1 MLNVLE
7 EEVRK
12 EGRKEGRKKEGWR
25 KNGGMKGVGGEE
37 EGEVEEW
44 RKQPRESEASFGG
57 VGREYVRNNG

>member
-12 EGRKEGRKKEGWR
+12 EGRKEKRGVEENRRNEGRRREEEG
-25 KNGGMKGVGGEE
+25 E

-44 RKQPRESEASFGG
+44 RRQPREPEASFGG
-57 VGREYVRNNG
+57 VGREYVGNNS

>member
-12 EGRKEGRKKEGWR
+12 KGRKEKRGVEENRRNEGRREEEG
-25 KNGGMKGVGGEE
+25 E

-44 RKQPRESEASFGG
+44 RRQPREPEASFGG
-57 VGREYVRNNG
+57 VGREYVGNNS

>member
-1 MLNVLE
+1 M
-7 EEVRK
+7 
-12 EGRKEGRKKEGWR
+12 
-25 KNGGMKGVGGEE
+25 GGE